1 MSGALTAGEICADEI
16 CRAIAVF
23 SQWSGNGLISYY
35 LERVLNGIGITK
47 ADDQTL
53 INGIIAI
60 YNCESDS
67 FGNDLHI
74 D

>member
-1 MSGALTAGEICADEI
+1 L
-16 CRAIAVF
+16 F

-53 INGIIAI
+53 INGVIAI
-60 YNCESDS
+60 YNCEFRFISGWDVR
-67 FGNDLHI
+67 D
-74 D
+74 